1 MQIFWLI
8 SPTKENYELYEEWL
22 LAGHS
27 KEAFFADHVKY
38 CQRIVLESQQLLLI
52 PAGAWSVWP
61 PNCLQTNQAAVS
73 QFVVDS

>member
-52 PAGAWSVWP
+52 PAGAWSGHRTV
-61 PNCLQTNQAAVS
+61 CRQTKLLSAS
-73 QFVVDS
+73 LW